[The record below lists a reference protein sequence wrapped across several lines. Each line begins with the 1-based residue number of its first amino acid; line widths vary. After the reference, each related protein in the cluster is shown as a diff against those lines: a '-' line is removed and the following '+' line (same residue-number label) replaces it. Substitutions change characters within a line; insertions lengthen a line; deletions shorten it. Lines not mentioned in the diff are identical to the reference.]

1 MKKYWLLALLL
12 LFPFDAA
19 EAKLADERIAIGG
32 MTPGSPEE
40 YIVAT
45 YGPPTRKERS
55 FYAPRNEWID
65 EYVYGDSFFISVL
78 EKEKQVFRIMSLG
91 QKNGLATPDGIAV
104 GARFTDV
111 IAKYGEPDLRQID
124 GDTDYFWYFGDS
136 EKGNLVFH
144 VSFGYV
150 TGIVC
155 GRK

>member
-1 MKKYWLLALLL
+1 MKKRMILALLF
-12 LFPFDAA
+12 LFSFGAA
-19 EAKLADERIAIGG
+19 EAKLSDERIAVGG
-32 MTPGSPEE
+32 MTPGTPEE
-40 YIVAT
+40 YIVST
-45 YGPPTRKERS
+45 YGPPARKEKS
-55 FYAPRNEWID
+55 FYAPRGEWIY

-78 EKEKQVFRIMSLG
+78 EKEKTVFRVMSLG
-91 QKNGLATPDGIAV
+91 QKNGIATPDGIAI
-104 GARFTDV
+104 GASFTDV